1 MAMDNADLPTV
12 NRILKREYA
21 RHDAPVVELTKAR
34 TNDPFLILLTTILSA
49 RTKDATTAE
58 VSRRLFKTVKRPADL
73 KKLTQKQL
81 EKLIFPI
88 GFYRTKAKHLRAL
101 PDVLSKR
108 FNGKVPETI
117 DELCELPGVGRK
129 TANLVST
136 VAFDRYGICVDVHV
150 HRISNRLGY
159 VDTKTPL
166 ETEMALREKL
176 PRRYWKTWN
185 SHLVSYGQTVC
196 TPTNPWCSKCP
207 IAQHCPK
214 LGVKR
219 SR

>member
-1 MAMDNADLPTV
+1 M
-12 NRILKREYA
+12 
-21 RHDAPVVELTKAR
+21 
-34 TNDPFLILLTTILSA
+34 
-49 RTKDATTAE
+49 
-58 VSRRLFKTVKRPADL
+58 
-73 KKLTQKQL
+73 TQKQL
-81 EKLIFPI
+81 ERLIFPI
-88 GFYRTKAKHLRAL
+88 GFYRTKARHLKKLPAAL
-101 PDVLSKR
+101 DK
-108 FNGKVPETI
+108 FDGTVPETI

-136 VAFDRYGICVDVHV
+136 VAFNKYGICVDVHV

-159 VDTKTPL
+159 VKTETPL
-166 ETEMALREKL
+166 ETEMALRAQL

-196 TPTNPWCSKCP
+196 TPTNPWCSKCR
-207 IAQHCPK
+207 IAKYCPK